1 MNRCIRCDAPLF
13 RDDIGANRKFL
24 GRALREFMCR
34 ECLSRELRVPRQ
46 LIDQKIQQFK
56 EEGCTLF
63 M

>member
-1 MNRCIRCDAPLF
+1 MNRCIRCGVPLCL
-13 RDDIGANRKFL
+13 DDIGASRKFL
-24 GRALREFMCR
+24 GRAVREFMCR

-46 LIDQKIQQFK
+46 LIDQKIQQFR

>member
-1 MNRCIRCDAPLF
+1 MNRCIRCDAPFF

-24 GRALREFMCR
+24 GRAVLEFMCR